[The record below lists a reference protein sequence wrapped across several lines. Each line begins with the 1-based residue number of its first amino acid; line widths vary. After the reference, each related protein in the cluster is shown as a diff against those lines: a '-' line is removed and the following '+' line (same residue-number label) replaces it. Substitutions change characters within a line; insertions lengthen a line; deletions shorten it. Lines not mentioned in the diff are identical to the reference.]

1 LGPDNVKI
9 QFFISPDK
17 NPAQVRKEVLSKKLQ
32 LYLEGLLP
40 NEAVFCKKASGTVLT
55 RKRKLV
61 SVVIVDE
68 FAVKL
73 DWSFPLA
80 AVLKLDHGAIEHHF
94 KSVIAAAG
102 GLQSS

>member
-1 LGPDNVKI
+1 MPCPG
-9 QFFISPDK
+9 S
-17 NPAQVRKEVLSKKLQ
+17 KEILSKKLQ

-40 NEAVFCKKASGTVLT
+40 NEAVFCKKASGIVLT

-61 SVVIVDE
+61 SVHLVDK

-73 DWSFPLA
+73 DWSFPMA
-80 AVLKLDHGAIEHHF
+80 AVFKLDHGAIEHHF
-94 KSVIAAAG
+94 KSVIAASG